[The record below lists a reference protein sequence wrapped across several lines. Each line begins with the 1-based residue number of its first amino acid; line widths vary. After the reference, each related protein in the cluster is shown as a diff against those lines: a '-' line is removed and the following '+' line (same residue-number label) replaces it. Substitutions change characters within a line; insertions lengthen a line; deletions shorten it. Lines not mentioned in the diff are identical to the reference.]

1 MKAAAER
8 LPTENLHVR
17 ILTSHHIFLP
27 HPELQKALEERIVA
41 LEKSEGFKVTQSEVQ
56 KVQAKCLQQLRDVK
70 AALEK
75 DGGSAASAAQTKA
88 IMAEK
93 EALQKKVAKLEYRVQ
108 HLVESMEFLYEKAK
122 ASSSS

>member
-17 ILTSHHIFLP
+17 ILTSNHFFSP

-75 DGGSAASAAQTKA
+75 DGGNAASAAQTKA